1 MMRCHTRRF
10 FLDISLFIM
19 FSDDPFETKNK
30 KKRSFFRIWMKPSAF
45 EFQISQEVPYPN

>member
-1 MMRCHTRRF
+1 MMRCHTRRD

-19 FSDDPFETKNK
+19 FSDDPFKTKKEK
-30 KKRSFFRIWMKPSAF
+30 KVFFRIWMKPSAF